1 MPPPPPATLAPPSP
15 LCEATHL
22 EFRFGETVT
31 RRAIE
36 KSDSAAGNDSMR
48 IDAQFLDV
56 LDGAR
61 LARVK
66 TLEIRVCGSQP
77 AAKIAAQLIER
88 LPALS
93 ALTLSYAGPIAS
105 NVTEFA
111 VDLHEGCG
119 RRGVFCSVQFELDA
133 SADAFAALGASSV
146 GAPAATFVAVLEAS
160 RKLRA
165 LGLAVRWLVPLL
177 PALVYRLEAIFSLA
191 RDEDVEPVLAPVRSS
206 DELLDGDDRL
216 FVSDFIAYR
225 LLDEEKHLHDAI
237 RVASYRALK
246 DQLDRTDARV
256 IVRTRKVLVLS
267 AVDGERG
274 PEWTLHGEERPSF
287 AADGA
292 RRPALERWADLG
304 AGRLS
309 AQIVEVSGVLHEG
322 CLALA
327 QWVRA
332 RFATL
337 IRGRRQHETE
347 RRLNRVLLIGA
358 YGGEHIGDAAILGGV
373 LFRLNRRYG
382 TTEGV
387 LMSQRPAHT
396 RHLMPMLDTPF
407 KLDVDSYEPAK
418 IRHHL
423 TLVDAVVFAGGP
435 LIDLP
440 KQLVKHLYAASVAS
454 RADKPFIAEGIGPGP
469 FPRWPSEWTARR
481 LVRLADRISLR
492 TAKESDAPV
501 MQGLTPEVGRDPAF
515 DYLATRGAV
524 LSRLRETD
532 RQWIDQLMQG
542 TQGRLLIGLNLRP
555 IRHLFTVGAPAGKRA
570 EYTRQIEARFEERLA
585 NAMRS
590 FHRACSVPP
599 CFIFFPMNAI
609 QFGMSDLRSAYRVQR
624 RLSADIDFRVWEA
637 DASLDGVVALLRRL
651 DIVIAMRFHAA
662 IFSLA
667 QQRKVIGID
676 YRIGQRDKVG
686 ELLSDFGQS
695 HNCSRIDEM
704 TSDWLLQR
712 LSAFAAEE
720 SATS

>member
-1 MPPPPPATLAPPSP
+1 MRVPPQP
-15 LCEATHL
+15 
-22 EFRFGETVT
+22 
-31 RRAIE
+31 
-36 KSDSAAGNDSMR
+36 
-48 IDAQFLDV
+48 DAQFFDILDS
-56 LDGAR
+56 AR

-66 TLEIRVCGSQP
+66 TLEIRLRGSPP
-77 AAKIAAQLIER
+77 AARIATQMIER

-93 ALTLSYAGPIAS
+93 ALTLSYAGPIES
-105 NVTEFA
+105 NAIAFA
-111 VDLHEGCG
+111 VDLHEDCG
-119 RRGVFCSVQFELDA
+119 RRGLACSVQFELDA
-133 SADAFAALGASSV
+133 SADAFAALGARSA
-146 GAPAATFVAVLEAS
+146 GAPAATFVSVLEMS
-160 RKLRA
+160 RKVRA
-165 LGLAVRWLVPLL
+165 LGLVVRWLVPLL
-177 PALVYRLEAIFSLA
+177 PALVYRLEAVFSLA
-191 RDEDVEPVLAPVRSS
+191 RDEGVEPVLVPVGSAMQS
-206 DELLDGDDRL
+206 AELLDGDDRL

-237 RVASYRALK
+237 RIASYRALK
-246 DQLDRTDARV
+246 DQLDRSDARM
-256 IVRTRKVLVLS
+256 IARTRKVLILS

-274 PEWTLHGEERPSF
+274 PEWTLQGEEQPSF

-292 RRPALERWADLG
+292 RRPALERWADSG

-327 QWVRA
+327 QWVCA
-332 RFATL
+332 KFANL
-337 IRGRRQHETE
+337 IRGRREHETE
-347 RRLNRVLLIGA
+347 RLLNRVLLIGA

-373 LFRLNRRYG
+373 LFRINRRYG

-407 KLDVDSYEPAK
+407 KLDVESYEPAN
-418 IRHHL
+418 IRQHL
-423 TLVDAVVFAGGP
+423 ASVDAVVFAGGP

-440 KQLVKHLYAASVAS
+440 KQLVKHLYAASLAS

-492 TAKESDAPV
+492 TAKQSDAPV
-501 MQGLTPEVGRDPAF
+501 LQGLTPEVGRDPAF

-532 RQWIDQLMQG
+532 RQWIDRLVQG

-585 NAMRS
+585 NGMRL

-624 RLSADIDFRVWEA
+624 WLGADIDFRVWEA

-662 IFSLA
+662 IFALA

-695 HNCSRIDEM
+695 QNCSRIDEM

-712 LSAFAAEE
+712 LSAFAAAE